1 MIDRQLNHQLID
13 YFRAMPHRTTE
24 EERFLKELKDELTY
38 HNVYSIDSD
47 DYEDLD
53 EDEVESIAQ
62 QLSRIVENDV
72 YRKEDIVVN
81 DYLAEREAVKRP
93 RWQSRDE
100 ITGDYV
106 SRGIE

>member
-24 EERFLKELKDELTY
+24 EEKLLKGLKDELTY

-53 EDEVESIAQ
+53 DDEVESIAQ
-62 QLSRIVENDV
+62 QLASAVENEV
-72 YRKEDIVVN
+72 YRKEDIVYN
-81 DYLAEREAVKRP
+81 DYLAEREAAKLP
-93 RWQSRDE
+93 RWPERDQT
-100 ITGDYV
+100 TGDYI
-106 SRGIE
+106 S